1 MGPPHPMSVPW
12 LPLSQDMA
20 PPALGLS
27 ALESHLTPLLDK
39 SVLQGV
45 LFWVR
50 EQEEEGE
57 GGGGEKK

>member
-1 MGPPHPMSVPW
+1 MSVPW